1 MKRLKTKTE
10 NKYFGNKLVKDI
22 ACEYWLR
29 TLRGS
34 VVHDNGDHSKEN
46 DFAMFLADFGASK
59 NKPTQEQLDIFKKE
73 FYVELDSHINK
84 WGWREINIYC
94 DYAPGLVI
102 GDAAEKAGIN
112 DLCFPFKTGITLRE
126 NAIIECKPYS
136 QKTEFEKIIYCEK
149 SYIDTEIKY
158 CEDAIKEHTKEL
170 ESEKC
175 LNRDLTRRLLE
186 HAREHLIEWLDFSN
200 RHKHEDFYVRKD
212 FEEFVKQDR

>member
-1 MKRLKTKTE
+1 MNINKTI
-10 NKYFGNKLVKDI
+10 KDI

-46 DFAMFLADFGASK
+46 GFAMFLADFGASK

-73 FYVELDSHINK
+73 FFVELDNYSKERIYGPAIH
-84 WGWREINIYC
+84 IYC
-94 DYAPGLVI
+94 DYGPGLVI
-102 GDAAEKAGIN
+102 SEAAEKANIN

-136 QKTEFEKIIYCEK
+136 KKTEFEKIIYCEK

-170 ESEKC
+170 NSEKC
-175 LNRDLTRRLLE
+175 LNRDLTRRLLDS
-186 HAREHLIEWLDFSN
+186 ARENLIEWTDFSH
-200 RHKHEDFYVRKD
+200 RHKHKDFYVRND
-212 FEEFVKQDR
+212 FEEFVKQL